1 MSTLETSSHSTVD
14 SRTACFSVR
23 TEADPS
29 ALSRLIEF
37 FALLNV
43 VPDSFRSRRFSD
55 GSLVVN
61 LKVRGLSDDRVAVI
75 ANKLRSTVVVHSVAT
90 EIFAVGGD
98 LEDYRLAQSA

>member
-1 MSTLETSSHSTVD
+1 MFTPVASNPSDYH

-43 VPDSFRSRRFSD
+43 VPDSFRSRRFAD
-55 GSLVVN
+55 GTMVVS
-61 LKVRGLSDDRVAVI
+61 LKVRGLSDDRVDVI
-75 ANKLRSTVVVHSVAT
+75 ANKLRSVVVVHSVAT

-98 LEDYRLAQSA
+98 LEDYRLAHSA

>member
-1 MSTLETSSHSTVD
+1 MSTLSSSSEAHSK
-14 SRTACFSVR
+14 TACFCVR

-29 ALSRLIEF
+29 SLSRLIEF

-43 VPDSFRSRRFSD
+43 VPDSFRSRRFAD
-55 GSLVVN
+55 GSMVVN

-98 LEDYRLAQSA
+98 LEDYRLAHSA